1 MQGDQLSPVEGQT
14 LQISD
19 ILGAHDSWQHY
30 GKLTASWMTQFI
42 RRRVYSAVAA
52 QATDIH

>member
-1 MQGDQLSPVEGQT
+1 
-14 LQISD
+14 
-19 ILGAHDSWQHY
+19 
-30 GKLTASWMTQFI
+30 MTQFI